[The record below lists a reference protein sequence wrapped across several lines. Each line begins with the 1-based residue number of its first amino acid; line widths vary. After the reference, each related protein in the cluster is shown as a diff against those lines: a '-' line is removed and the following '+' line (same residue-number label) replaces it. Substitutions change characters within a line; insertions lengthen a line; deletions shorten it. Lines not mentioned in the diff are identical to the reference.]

1 MDTSDTAIYMILF
14 TITLL
19 VAAIVIVWLL
29 YRAEKHRRRND
40 AILRSYQ
47 STGSFSSV
55 GTHYNNGEH
64 ATTPQ
69 SNNPANETGHTA
81 AAEENLPESTP
92 KQPKN

>member
-1 MDTSDTAIYMILF
+1 MESSDTAIYMILF
-14 TITLL
+14 TIALL
-19 VAAIVIVWLL
+19 LAALVIVWLL
-29 YRAEKHRRRND
+29 YRAEKHRRRYD
-40 AILRSYQ
+40 TILRGYQ
-47 STGSFSSV
+47 TTESFSNE
-55 GTHYNNGEH
+55 GTHYYNGEH